1 MKKFAIAFC
10 CFDVAVMIGAM
21 IIPLPERQM
30 GFVLGLGICSLI
42 PWLMLLLL
50 GDGQRAQRVAPVQPP
65 PPAPAT
71 PRRVTVLAPERAAL
85 PQPATCA
92 ALADSGD
99 SANMIDASWRVV
111 RPARV
116 EVRRD

>member
-30 GFVLGLGICSLI
+30 GFVIGLGISSLV
-42 PWLMLLLL
+42 PWFMLLLR

-65 PPAPAT
+65 QPAI
-71 PRRVTVLAPERAAL
+71 PRRVTVLAPERGAL
-85 PQPATCA
+85 PQPATRA